1 MTINEYSGLLDE
13 FLERWTL
20 DEVKKMK
27 LPDYVG
33 VRNKDTFCQWVET
46 KTRIL
51 GSIKGMTSIK
61 FGIYERKDPKQKPK
75 KYRNDNKYSWL
86 SGYGNNRQEA
96 FEHTKRDIITTI
108 IMAGAGKF
116 DLIDEIKLPDLFK
129 WKVAFLY
136 SNERLIPIF
145 KREVLIRIAN
155 HFGLKTTR
163 KTKISE
169 IHNLMIMN
177 KPVNLDVYSFMHQLY
192 TQFGQKKQS
201 SSSKGT
207 IKRTTRK
214 STSKKNTAT
223 QIRKGASPFM
233 VVQKHNFLQE
243 KLKTELIKKYGKP
256 NVLIEENFVDIKL
269 LQPKY
274 ISFYEVKSSS
284 YASECIKEA
293 LGQILLYS
301 HNDTDPR
308 PKRHIVVGQYPP
320 TDNEKKYINFLK
332 KNLKLDFQ
340 YINIALD

>member
-1 MTINEYSGLLDE
+1 MTINEYSLLLDE

-75 KYRNDNKYSWL
+75 KYKNDNKYSWL
-86 SGYGNNRQEA
+86 SGYGNNREAA
-96 FEHTKRDIITTI
+96 FEHTKKDIITTI
-108 IMAGAGKF
+108 ILAGIGKF
-116 DLIDEIKLPDLFK
+116 DSIDEIKLPDLFK

-145 KREVLIRIAN
+145 KREVLFRIAN
-155 HFGLKTTR
+155 HYGFKTTS

-177 KPVNLDVYSFMHQLY
+177 KPAQLDVYSFMHQLY
-192 TQFGQKKQS
+192 NQFGQKKQS
-201 SSSKGT
+201 ISKKGKT
-207 IKRTTRK
+207 KRTTRK
-214 STSKKNTAT
+214 PSFKKNTSAQSRT
-223 QIRKGASPFM
+223 VARSFI
-233 VVQKHNFLQE
+233 VIQKHNLIQE
-243 KLKTELIKKYGKP
+243 KLKEDLIKKFGIQ

-269 LQPKY
+269 IQPKY

-284 YASECIKEA
+284 YACECIKEA

-308 PKRHIVVGQYPP
+308 PKKHIIVGQYPP
-320 TDNEKKYINFLK
+320 TDNEKEYIIFLK
-332 KNLKLDFQ
+332 ENLKLDFQ
-340 YINIALD
+340 YINVSLD